1 MGLKEIIRVWSHE
14 AKEHADKRGIDT
26 TTAHNNSFDAF
37 RHAYTSAKITRDG
50 MGGRY
55 EARALGDFYE
65 QNNDWF
71 QAQKPDEEAMDKHNN
86 AIGEET
92 GELAKQND
100 WSDDQIADAVK
111 QAIEQWQL
119 IVRPGS
125 PADVPPPG
133 AIGVDKQS
141 GYAWDS
147 LIDWPGDRPGVDGS
161 QVLVNPYDL
170 KLDY

>member
-1 MGLKEIIRVWSHE
+1 MGLKEIIGVWSNE

-71 QAQKPDEEAMDKHNN
+71 QDQRPDEETMDKHNN
-86 AIGEET
+86 AIGEEI
-92 GELAKQND
+92 GELARQND

-111 QAIEQWQL
+111 QAMSKGSL
-119 IVRPGS
+119 LFGLVLPRMFLHPGLL
-125 PADVPPPG
+125 G
-133 AIGVDKQS
+133 
-141 GYAWDS
+141 
-147 LIDWPGDRPGVDGS
+147 
-161 QVLVNPYDL
+161 
-170 KLDY
+170 